1 MRFVSQISFCKKY
14 LINSNY
20 YNILD
25 AVFVFSILVI
35 QYGFITIFV
44 SAFPLGPLFALL
56 NNLIEIRVDAYK
68 MVTIFRR
75 PLGERVE
82 DIGVWHEILLGVA
95 KLSVVVNVRKL

>member
-1 MRFVSQISFCKKY
+1 M
-14 LINSNY
+14 
-20 YNILD
+20 
-25 AVFVFSILVI
+25 FSILVI

-82 DIGVWHEILLGVA
+82 DIGIWQEILLGVA